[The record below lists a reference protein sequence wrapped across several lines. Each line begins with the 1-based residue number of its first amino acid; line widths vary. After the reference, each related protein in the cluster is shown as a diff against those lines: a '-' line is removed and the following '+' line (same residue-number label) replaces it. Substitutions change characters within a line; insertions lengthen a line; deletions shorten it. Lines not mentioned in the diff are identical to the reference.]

1 MLSKQCFR
9 FCAILQLLTHL
20 ILLSTLLAP
29 FKKHGNRYREVKE
42 LAQGDSYQGGRTRMM
57 NISTELRTKLKFAV
71 PLQCI
76 F

>member
-1 MLSKQCFR
+1 MLSKQCSR

-20 ILLSTLLAP
+20 VLLSTLLAP

-57 NISTELRTKLKFAV
+57 HIFTDLRTKLKLAM
-71 PLQCI
+71 PLQRI